1 MNIRSFLLAILAL
14 PMVAQ
19 AWAADPAPAPFI
31 DAARGS
37 TPIMQTTEP
46 PRLTNNINDDVRQP
60 RNYEKQPP
68 VIPHRI
74 DSYQID
80 RNFNKCLDCHARA
93 KSAFSGAVPVSSTH
107 YMDRN
112 GKVLDQIS
120 SRRYFCNQCHVPQEP
135 VKPIVGN
142 AFRGLDAATGSEK
155 KP

>member
-1 MNIRSFLLAILAL
+1 MNLRSLLLMLLFAL
-14 PMVAQ
+14 PAL
-19 AWAADPAPAPFI
+19 AGAADPAPLV
-31 DAARGS
+31 DAARGR
-37 TPIMQTTEP
+37 TPIMGTTEP
-46 PRLTNNINDDVRQP
+46 PRLANNVNDDARQP

-68 VIPHRI
+68 VIPHRV
-74 DSYQID
+74 DGYQID

-93 KSAFSGAVPVSSTH
+93 KSTFSGAIPVSATH

-135 VKPIVGN
+135 VKPLVGN
-142 AFRGLDAATGSEK
+142 IFKGLDAEAPGK